1 MKVIDATLR
10 FGRAVGLSLL
20 FIALH
25 VQPAA
30 AAPSNEQR
38 ERARALMDLG
48 DARFEAKNYASAL
61 EQYRAADEIMN
72 VPTTGIEVGRT
83 LERLGRLLEAREVLR
98 RVSEFPQR
106 ADEPRPFASA
116 RQRAD
121 RLLGDIAPRIPR
133 VTLQVTGLP
142 EGTTPTISWDGER
155 IDDARIGGYLEANP
169 GEHHVVGTAPGFP
182 EVKRDVRLAEGQALQ
197 VVLAFGNAPA
207 AGPVSVAAPERSH
220 APLPAVAKASKPVLL
235 WASLGVAAAGMAVGS
250 ATGVYSL
257 SRTKGAKQHCDGNT
271 CTPEARRDIDGA
283 KTFANIS
290 NVAFGVGV
298 VALGVGAWQ
307 FLSHR
312 TPKNTG
318 KDAKIAGL
326 EAQVGFGSVA
336 VTGAF

>member
-1 MKVIDATLR
+1 MKVIDAMLR
-10 FGRAVGLSLL
+10 FRRAVGISLL
-20 FIALH
+20 LIALP
-25 VQPAA
+25 VQAAA
-30 AAPSNEQR
+30 AAPSNEER

-83 LERLGRLLEAREVLR
+83 LERLGRLLEARETLR
-98 RVSEFPQR
+98 KVSEFPQR
-106 ADEPRPFASA
+106 PDEPRPFASA

-142 EGTTPTISWDGER
+142 EGSTPEITWDGQR
-155 IDDARIGGYLEANP
+155 IEEARIGGYLEANP
-169 GEHHVVGTAPGFP
+169 GVHHVVGTAAGFP
-182 EVKRDVRLAEGQALQ
+182 DVKRDVRLAEGQALQ
-197 VVLAFGNAPA
+197 VVLAFGSAPA
-207 AGPVSVAAPERSH
+207 AGPAGSPAPERPN
-220 APLPAVAKASKPVLL
+220 APLPVAAKASKPVLL
-235 WASLGVAAAGMAVGS
+235 WVSLGVAAAGVAVGG

-257 SRTKGAKQHCDGNT
+257 SRTKDAKQHCDGNA
-271 CTPEARRDIDGA
+271 CTPEAQHDIAGA

-307 FLSHR
+307 FFSHR
-312 TPKNTG
+312 SPKKSD
-318 KDAKIAGL
+318 KDAKVARV
-326 EAQVGFGSVA
+326 EARVGFGTVA